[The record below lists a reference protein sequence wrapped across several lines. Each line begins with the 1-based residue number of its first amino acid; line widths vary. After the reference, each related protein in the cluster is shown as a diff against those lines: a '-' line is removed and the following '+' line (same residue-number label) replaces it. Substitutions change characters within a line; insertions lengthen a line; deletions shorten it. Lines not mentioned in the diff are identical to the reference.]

1 MSKRLKRFREPK
13 LNIIKPGSLLV
24 SPEGK
29 IYDAESDL
37 VHDPIYLSN
46 TGYWFDPIIT
56 VDGKRTLISVDW
68 LVVSA
73 FMKAPEHL
81 KGKDIKIIHKNGVNS
96 DCNLS
101 NLEMVEDV
109 EEWKWVTYPNVVPG
123 MYKISSHGRIIGFF
137 DDDNP
142 RELYPNKIK
151 KYYAVSL
158 KSLKYEHKSY
168 KAYTI
173 HRLVAHEFVSGFRE
187 DLVVNHIDGDTSNN
201 HYLNLEWCTI
211 SQNTKHAML
220 MGTLT
225 GSNRTM
231 TEDEAK
237 LVCLTLNKYKG
248 DAAKTLAEL
257 KDQIPSLSRM
267 ALYSIRVGF
276 SFVTI
281 AKKYLTDEGRMKKF
295 NHAEEDAVIEI
306 AKSLKKHKGKIS
318 DVVNELKDKYPWI
331 NYGRVYMIKVKKNC
345 ADITDGIFSKDEFS

>member
-1 MSKRLKRFREPK
+1 MFMSKRLKRFREPK

-29 IYDAESDL
+29 IYDTESDL

-46 TGYWFDPIIT
+46 TGYWFDPIIR

-73 FMKAPEHL
+73 FMKVPEHL
-81 KGKDIKIIHKNGVNS
+81 RDKDLKIVHKNGVNS

-101 NLEMVEDV
+101 NLKIVEDI
-109 EEWKWVTYPNVVPG
+109 EEWRWVTYPNVVPG
-123 MYKISSHGRIIGFF
+123 LYKISNHGRVISLFEDI
-137 DDDNP
+137 P
-142 RELYPNKIK
+142 RELYPNTMIRG
-151 KYYAVSL
+151 YRVVTLRCTDCYRRNYRL
-158 KSLKYEHKSY
+158 
-168 KAYTI
+168 
-173 HRLVAHEFVSGFRE
+173 HRLVAHEFVSGFKE

-257 KDQIPSLSRM
+257 KDQIPGLSRM

-295 NHAEEDAVIEI
+295 NHAEEDAIIEI